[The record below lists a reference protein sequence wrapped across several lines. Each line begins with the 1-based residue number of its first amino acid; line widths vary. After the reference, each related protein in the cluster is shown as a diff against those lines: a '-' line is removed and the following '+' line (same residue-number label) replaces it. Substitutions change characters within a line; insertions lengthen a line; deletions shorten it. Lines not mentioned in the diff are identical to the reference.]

1 MNHVNL
7 FLDDGSFNFT
17 SVANFRFFLISSSVG
32 IPTWFSLQSCY
43 CCFSWSGNFFFP
55 PQLDLVVMVFWNR
68 CQPSIHTV
76 LNQSIDRQQKDL
88 SSRPSRTLPTATKDS
103 VCLRERHFH
112 PPNFF
117 PLLLVLIF
125 FMISLLTR
133 SWWWIESSVSLDS
146 SCLDGYVSLCC
157 LWPLVP
163 CVSLSWHVFIYSNSS
178 WSFSTFF
185 SCLIRTSWKCVF
197 GFSVW

>member
-1 MNHVNL
+1 MMARPIL
-7 FLDDGSFNFT
+7 L
-17 SVANFRFFLISSSVG
+17 RP
-32 IPTWFSLQSCY
+32 PTFVS
-43 CCFSWSGNFFFP
+43 SWSRVQLAFQLDSVCSRVIVALVDLSTFP
-55 PQLDLVVMVFWNR
+55 PPPN
-68 CQPSIHTV
+68 SIWWLWCFEIAANHRSTRFSI
-76 LNQSIDRQQKDL
+76 NQSIGNRKTCHLAPLGRSQPRQKIL
-88 SSRPSRTLPTATKDS
+88 FVFESVTSILPIFS
-103 VCLRERHFH
+103 
-112 PPNFF
+112 
-117 PLLLVLIF
+117 LLLVLIF